1 MEGLSILIPTYNY
14 GCTALVRQ
22 LLEQASRISVPFEI
36 IVAEDGSDDETSV
49 RQNQTINSLE
59 HCRLLHREQNT
70 GRASI
75 RNFLASQAAYSRLL
89 FIDSDMM
96 VRRSDFLDK
105 YLHTNAPVVDG
116 GIEVNGALP
125 GNLRYNYEKAAE
137 HQHTAEKRLQ
147 QPYLDFHTA
156 NFMISRELML
166 RHPFDVRYRYYGYED
181 VAFGKSLKE
190 GGISILHID
199 NPLSFEVFE
208 TNDQFLQKT
217 EEGLRTLYQFREELA
232 DYSRLLQHVESLPHP
247 LLSLLRILY
256 RCFGKSIRSQ
266 LAGTHPSLFLFKIY
280 KLGYY
285 LNYKH
290 IVYGKFITFVP
301 KN

>member
-1 MEGLSILIPTYNY
+1 MAGKEPLP
-14 GCTALVRQ
+14 
-22 LLEQASRISVPFEI
+22 P
-36 IVAEDGSDDETSV
+36 DGWV
-49 RQNQTINSLE
+49 IY
-59 HCRLLHREQNT
+59 RLLIGDIVE
-70 GRASI
+70 GDGLLLI
-75 RNFLASQAAYSRLL
+75 EVSR
-89 FIDSDMM
+89 
-96 VRRSDFLDK
+96 
-105 YLHTNAPVVDG
+105 YGTG

-190 GGISILHID
+190 GGIGILHID

-217 EEGLRTLYQFREELA
+217 EEGLRTLYQFRAELA

-247 LLSLLRILY
+247 LLSLLRMLY